1 MLDRIGDWLGQCR
14 PLILGAEGAD
24 AAADRGTK
32 TLADILN
39 KADDTFKEEPDDLES
54 VKEDGFLDG
63 VGEGRTDESNL
74 SAYFRMSDGDSE
86 ESTWKSEGL
95 IDISPYDNRA
105 LVVGNPAH
113 FSLHQSTS
121 SVDEGEPGKVKSLYD
136 LVFDVSGAGAVSG
149 LTIPAKR
156 GGSLDIG
163 LLHSASRDSRKKCS
177 LEFWYFLPAVE
188 EAPRDVVLARR
199 TAGPSA
205 NLIPLICDASN
216 KSCILWELLLL
227 KNGELEFRSCSGKPI
242 RSSHNVDPESESDVK
257 DEDVAPAHLVATGRW
272 NHVCLTFNSKGL
284 PPTEC
289 KIGLYMK
296 GKEVFTTTEPFL
308 PHGLSTADARSEPE
322 LNNAMQKSHLV
333 FALDHGAGFRM
344 TEIRVWACERSSED
358 INSFMYE
365 YLNAAEQKKKFK
377 VKIANKNKKGP
388 LLGGKGFGLAPPKTS
403 TKNDGKGQSGSLG
416 QKRTV
421 TLSLAP
427 PPKKLTTM
435 VSSTGLGDSAHQ
447 KAENG
452 FDGPGTHP
460 STIENETAGD
470 DCDSTGEDASAS
482 LWDTALPLSQQLRP
496 SAAAALVRGPPAT
509 RHYGGNRGGLPD
521 YSGLDR
527 LGVGGI
533 GICGSEKTVVFRDN
547 EDPPAVTY
555 PIGASGAVVSDQMDD
570 EGSEFLCCF
579 MAKEGRMVVF
589 ELRSRTVVVEL
600 QMTTKLNFWRYLPPE
615 AAMNTLCFMLV
626 TPVGGFHWMPLEET
640 PRPHQVWKRGPE
652 LQGKKVVDY
661 EEGGSNGL
669 DGPDILSRVGL
680 VLATRGFGQSAL
692 EGWILPI
699 TGDSK
704 ARQVSDD
711 MLGACL
717 CQPIEVGDEPFL
729 PWLVTVHAIEEA
741 VWVNV
746 LTISE
751 HKKGSITVG
760 DVRSTQMID
769 DNEVDGVSF
778 EPPPLAMGTYPEAL
792 CVSLSNI
799 VVVILRRQG
808 LVAAFELEDEEL
820 NLIAQEC
827 VDHFVVDAVMRYSPE
842 VGGAE
847 IVMLLADD
855 TNPKDGRIVSFCFR
869 STT

>member
-1 MLDRIGDWLGQCR
+1 MLDRISDWLGQCR
-14 PLILGAEGAD
+14 PLVLGTEGAD
-24 AAADRGTK
+24 AAADRGTR

-39 KADDTFKEEPDDLES
+39 KAEDTFAVDQEDLES
-54 VKEDGFLDG
+54 VKDDGWVG
-63 VGEGRTDESNL
+63 GIGEGRTDESNL
-74 SAYFRMSDGDSE
+74 SAYFRMSEGDDE
-86 ESTWKSEGL
+86 EPTWKEEGL
-95 IDISPYDNRA
+95 VDISPYSNRA
-105 LVVGNPAH
+105 MIVGEPSL
-113 FSLHQSTS
+113 FSLQQSTS

-136 LVFDVSGAGAVSG
+136 LVFEASGSDQTTALV
-149 LTIPAKR
+149 IPAKR
-156 GGSLDIG
+156 GGSLDVG
-163 LLHSASRDSRKKCS
+163 LLHMKSRDSRTKCS
-177 LEFWYFLPAVE
+177 LEFWYFLPSVE

-199 TAGPSA
+199 TFGPSGD
-205 NLIPLICDASN
+205 IMSSICDASN
-216 KSCILWELLLL
+216 RQCVLWDLILRR
-227 KNGELEFRSCSGKPI
+227 NGELEFCTCSG
-242 RSSHNVDPESESDVK
+242 SSMASSQNVDTEELQGLEE
-257 DEDVAPAHLVATGRW
+257 DETEIAHLAITGRW
-272 NHVCLTFNSKGL
+272 NHVCLSFNAKGL
-284 PPTEC
+284 DPSDC
-289 KIGLYMK
+289 LVSLHMR
-296 GKEVFTTTEPFL
+296 GKTVASAQHSFVPS
-308 PHGLSTADARSEPE
+308 GQTAESMSKEDS
-322 LNNAMQKSHLV
+322 LNTMMVKSHLV
-333 FALDHGAGFRM
+333 FGLGHRTGYRI
-344 TEIRVWACERSSED
+344 TELRVWACERSVED
-358 INSFMYE
+358 ISSFMYE

-388 LLGGKGFGLAPPKTS
+388 LLGKGFGLAPPKPSARSDQTRI
-403 TKNDGKGQSGSLG
+403 GSLAP
-416 QKRTV
+416 KM

-427 PPKKLTTM
+427 PPKKTTRSTSE
-435 VSSTGLGDSAHQ
+435 VSPLENEKSTEKESFDPGLGAFTANVQPTTDEDSGSVD
-447 KAENG
+447 E
-452 FDGPGTHP
+452 
-460 STIENETAGD
+460 E
-470 DCDSTGEDASAS
+470 SAS
-482 LWDTALPLSQQLRP
+482 LWDTALPLSQQLRA
-496 SAAAALVRGPPAT
+496 SAAAALIRGPPAT

-640 PRPHQVWKRGPE
+640 PRPHQVWKRGKE
-652 LQGKKVVDY
+652 LQGKKVVNY

-669 DGPDILSRVGL
+669 DGSDIISRVGL
-680 VLATRGFGQSAL
+680 VLATRGSSQSAL

-699 TGDSK
+699 AGDSK
-704 ARQVSDD
+704 ACQVSDD

-717 CQPIEVGDEPFL
+717 CHPALPVDEGPFL
-729 PWLVTVHAIEEA
+729 PWLMTVHSIDGS
-741 VWVNV
+741 VWVAIMEV
-746 LTISE
+746 VE
-751 HKKGSITVG
+751 PKPGSIVIG

-769 DNEVDGVSF
+769 DSEVDGILFS
-778 EPPPLAMGTYPEAL
+778 PPPLAMGTYPEAL

-808 LVAAFELEDEEL
+808 LVAAYELDENEL

-827 VDHFVVDAVMRYSPE
+827 VEHYVIDAVMRYSPE

-847 IVMLLADD
+847 IVMLLVDD
-855 TNPKDGRIVSFCFR
+855 ANPKDGRIVSFCFR